1 VTIVLLVEEQDHL
14 RRQLAWLLEGS
25 GFAVLT
31 ACSLSE
37 ADPHIPD
44 ADVVLVHSGLP
55 PADRELAFRAWRLR
69 RPEIVVIDVAF
80 PGERAP
86 DGVDVH
92 LGLPFTGDWLADH
105 LREMIPE
112 HAA

>member
-1 VTIVLLVEEQDHL
+1 MTIVLLVEEQDHL

-25 GFAVLT
+25 GFTVFT
-31 ACSLSE
+31 ACSLGE
-37 ADPHIPD
+37 ADPRVPD

-55 PADRELAFRAWRLR
+55 PATRELAFRAWRLR
-69 RPEIVVIDVAF
+69 RPELVVIDIGR

-92 LGLPFTGDWLADH
+92 LGPPFTGDWLANH
-105 LREMIPE
+105 LNEMIPK